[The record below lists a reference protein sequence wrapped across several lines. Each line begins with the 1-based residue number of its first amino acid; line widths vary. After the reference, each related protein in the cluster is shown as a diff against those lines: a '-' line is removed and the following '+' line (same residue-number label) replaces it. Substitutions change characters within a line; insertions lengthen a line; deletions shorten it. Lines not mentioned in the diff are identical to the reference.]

1 MGVFEVFGFHA
12 QVRVRFALHSF
23 SPLPRMEEFSIEKMK
38 V

>member
-1 MGVFEVFGFHA
+1 MGVFEISGFQA

-23 SPLPRMEEFSIEKMK
+23 SPLPRMEEFLIEKIK